1 MKTKL
6 ASTLM
11 SIGLAVSAGHLFANE
26 QTGSG
31 KLLAVGGSLTAS
43 NAEVYKKFIELSG
56 GKNARIGIVPA
67 ASGKPTKYSEWFRDD
82 LVRYGL
88 NASQIEIIPIAVK
101 DESKTEVNEAAWITN
116 AYTPSLART
125 AEKYTGFWFL
135 GGDQTRITQALMPN
149 GEVSPVL
156 AAIRKAYHNGAVVAG
171 TSAGAAMM
179 SEVMIASGDSMG
191 ALVQG
196 FTEEYGSMDEQES
209 GAVYATEGLGFFTE
223 GVIDQHFDRK
233 GRLGRLIVVN
243 DHYKETAPLGF
254 GIDENSAMVYDAKT
268 RTIEAVGYGGV
279 TVVDMRESTTESL
292 YGFPKFTGIRISF
305 LQGGD
310 QYNLATDEF
319 KVNEKK
325 YDTVGYEYI
334 DVEEPTHSG
343 VFARNPNYKDL
354 ITYDLVDN
362 KSADEVFSYTLNRD
376 GFGYITRFY
385 QDEKTTGWWNYLD
398 GLRDNYSAIRVLMD
412 IAPAEILV
420 TPIE

>member
-1 MKTKL
+1 MKNVFL
-6 ASTLM
+6 STLL
-11 SIGLAVSAGHLFANE
+11 SVTTVISAGQVLADN
-26 QTGSG
+26 QDSNG
-31 KLLAVGGSLTAS
+31 KLLAVGGALTAS
-43 NAEVYKKFIELSG
+43 NAEVYKKFIELAG
-56 GKNARIGIVPA
+56 GDKARIGILPA
-67 ASGKPTKYSEWFRDD
+67 ASGKPTKYSNWFRDD

-88 NASQIEIIPIAVK
+88 DASQIEIIPIAVK
-101 DESKTEVNEAAWITN
+101 DESKTDINEAAWITN
-116 AYTPSLART
+116 ASSPSLAKT
-125 AEKYTGFWFL
+125 VTGYTGFWFL
-135 GGDQTRITQALMPN
+135 GGDQTLITQALMPE
-149 GEVSPVL
+149 GEESLVL
-156 AAIRKAYHNGAVVAG
+156 AAIRKAYQQGAVVAG

-179 SEVMIASGDSMG
+179 SEIMIASGDSMG
-191 ALVQG
+191 ALIQG
-196 FTEEYGSMDEQES
+196 FTDEYGSMEEQES
-209 GAVYATEGLGFFTE
+209 GAVYATEGLGFFNE

-233 GRLGRLIVVN
+233 ARLGRLVVVN
-243 DHYKETAPLGF
+243 DHFKDRAPLGF

-292 YGFPKFTGIRISF
+292 YGFPKFTGIRLSF
-305 LQGGD
+305 LQSGD
-310 QYNLATDEF
+310 KYNLSTDEF
-319 KVNEKK
+319 AVNEKK

-334 DVEEPTHSG
+334 EVEEPTHSG

-362 KSADEVFSYTLNRD
+362 KLASEVFSYTLNRD

-385 QDEKTTGWWNYLD
+385 QDDKTTGWWNYLD